1 MTMMYQLHNKTVV
14 VGVTGGIAA
23 YKAAELVRSLKKS
36 GAQVHV
42 MMTKSACE
50 FVTPLTFQ
58 TLSQNFVVSDMFEQ
72 PHTWEVEHI
81 SLAKRADA
89 VLICPATA
97 NCIGK
102 LAAGIAD
109 DFLTTTV
116 MATTAP
122 VLLAASMN
130 DQMYANSIVQ
140 ENIQKL
146 KAHGYQLIEPETGE
160 LACGTS
166 GKGRLASLDSILE
179 ATAYAVTKKDLAG
192 LRILITAGPTQE
204 AADPVRYLTNHSSGK
219 MGYAI
224 ARAAAARG
232 ALVTLVSGPTALC
245 PPYGVAC
252 IPVTTA
258 QDMYDAVLSRIDDCD
273 AVIKAAAVADF
284 RPKSVSE
291 EKIKKSAGFVLEL
304 EQNPDILA
312 ALGERKSHQTLIG
325 FCMETENLLSNAA
338 KKLQEK
344 HLDYIVA
351 NDLTTEGAGFQ
362 ADTNVITILGRDGSK
377 KAFPKAEKEK
387 LADIILDCCLA
398 R

>member
-1 MTMMYQLHNKTVV
+1 MTMMYQLHNKTIA

-23 YKAAELVRSLKKS
+23 YKAAELVRAFKKS
-36 GAQVHV
+36 GAQVYV
-42 MMTKSACE
+42 MMTKAACE

-58 TLSQNFVVSDMFEQ
+58 TLSQNFVVSDMFGQ

-89 VLICPATA
+89 ILICPATA

-130 DQMYANSIVQ
+130 DQMYANAIVQ
-140 ENIQKL
+140 ENILKL
-146 KAHGYQLIEPETGE
+146 KSHGYTLIEPETGE

-166 GKGRLASLDSILE
+166 GKGRLAPLERILE

-192 LRILITAGPTQE
+192 LRILVTAGPTQE

-219 MGYAI
+219 MGYAL

-232 ALVTLVSGPTALC
+232 AAVTLVSGPVALR
-245 PPYGVAC
+245 PPYGVTY

-258 QDMYDAVLSRIDDCD
+258 QDMYQAVLPRMEHYDVI
-273 AVIKAAAVADF
+273 IKAAAVADF
-284 RPKSVSE
+284 RPKYVSE
-291 EKIKKSAGFVLEL
+291 GKIKKYSGLVLEL
-304 EQNPDILA
+304 EQNPDILSS
-312 ALGERKSHQTLIG
+312 LG
-325 FCMETENLLSNAA
+325 
-338 KKLQEK
+338 
-344 HLDYIVA
+344 
-351 NDLTTEGAGFQ
+351 
-362 ADTNVITILGRDGSK
+362 
-377 KAFPKAEKEK
+377 
-387 LADIILDCCLA
+387 
-398 R
+398 